1 MRILLAHN
9 SLYFPSHGGGDKS
22 NRLLMAALA
31 ERGHE
36 VRVVARVES
45 FSRAA
50 ENNFLAQLEARG
62 VAPDVL
68 VDGVVRFR
76 LGAVEVRVVASN
88 PNLRG
93 YFAKTADEFDPDV
106 ILTSTDDPAQILL
119 EPALK
124 SARARVVYLIRA
136 TIAAPF
142 GPDSAFRSEAK
153 TRVLRHVDGAV
164 GVSHYV
170 ANYVREQG
178 GVDAIHVPIS
188 LLEPQEYPEL
198 GRFDNEFVTFVN
210 PCAVKGLTI
219 FTALAEQMPD
229 VKFAAVPTWGSLGAE
244 LEPIEHLPNVSIL
257 NPVDQIDDLLR
268 RTRVTLVPSVWAEAR
283 SRMVLE
289 SLVRGVPVI
298 ASDAG
303 GLREAM
309 LGVDHILPVNV
320 VTRYHAAVDAN
331 MVPIA
336 DVPPQNIGPWRKTLE
351 KLVTDRAAYEE
362 LAARSRRVGL
372 DYANNLTAEPF
383 ERYLLELCAKPQRRR
398 ADRAKGP
405 VQLSAEKM
413 KLLALRARHR
423 SDPANKWFPLL
434 ENAQPGRHLL
444 VCFPHAGAGTVEV
457 RGWAR
462 QLRAGIALCPVRLPG
477 RETRTGETP
486 YQGMREL
493 IEELGPV
500 FAREVL
506 EKFGT
511 DFSFFGH
518 SMGAGI
524 AFELARWL
532 RREGLAMP
540 KRLAVS
546 SVRAPQYRRNWTP
559 PPSLTNDE
567 LIARLDGDE
576 TMVPV
581 LRTDTELYR
590 LYAYTEEAPL
600 EVPIL
605 AMGGEDDLGIQREHL
620 EAWREQ
626 TTGDFRLRR
635 WPGGHFYYRDVL
647 PEFLSELGQV
657 VSIR

>member
-31 ERGHE
+31 ERGHD

-45 FSRAA
+45 FSRSA
-50 ENNFLAQLEARG
+50 ENNLLAQLEARG
-62 VAPDVL
+62 VAPDAR

-76 LGAVEVRVVASN
+76 LGRVEVRVVASN

-93 YFAKTADEFDPDV
+93 YFTRAVDEFDPDV

-119 EPALK
+119 EPALRA
-124 SARARVVYLIRA
+124 ARARVVYLIRA

-188 LLEPQEYPEL
+188 LLEPQAYPDL
-198 GRFDNEFVTFVN
+198 GGFDNEFVTFVN

-219 FTALAEQMPD
+219 FTALAKLFPQ

-244 LEPIEHLPNVSIL
+244 LDPIEHLPNVSIL
-257 NPVDQIDDLLR
+257 NPVDQIDDLLK
-268 RTRVTLVPSVWAEAR
+268 RTRITLVPSVWAEAR

-309 LGVDHILPVNV
+309 LGVDYLLPVNI
-320 VTRYHAAVDAN
+320 VTHYRAAVDAN
-331 MVPIA
+331 MVPVA
-336 DVPPQNIGPWRKTLE
+336 DVPPQNIEPWRQTLE
-351 KLVTDRAAYEE
+351 RLVTDREHYEE
-362 LAARSRRVGL
+362 LRRRSREAGL
-372 DYANNLTAEPF
+372 AYANNLTAEPF
-383 ERYLLELCAKPQRRR
+383 ERYLQELCGRPQRRR
-398 ADRAKGP
+398 AEAAKGP
-405 VQLSAEKM
+405 VQLSPEKL
-413 KLLALRARHR
+413 KLLALRVKHR
-423 SDPANKWFPLL
+423 TDPANKWFPLL
-434 ENAQPGRHLL
+434 ESAKPDRPLL

-457 RGWAR
+457 RGWSR
-462 QLRAGIALCPVRLPG
+462 LMPQVSVCPVRLPG

-493 IEELGPV
+493 IADLGPV
-500 FAREVL
+500 FVREVL
-506 EKFGT
+506 ERFPEY
-511 DFSFFGH
+511 SFFGH

-524 AFELARWL
+524 AFELTRWL
-532 RREGLAMP
+532 RREGHVLP
-540 KRLAVS
+540 RRLVVS
-546 SVRAPQYRRNWTP
+546 AARAPQFRRNWTP
-559 PPSLTNDE
+559 PPPLTNDE
-567 LIARLDGDE
+567 LLERLDGDE

-590 LYAYTEEAPL
+590 RYRYEEDDP
-600 EVPIL
+600 VPVPVV
-605 AMGGEDDLGIQREHL
+605 AMGGAEDTVTAGQL

-626 TTGDFRLRR
+626 TSAEFEMAV
-635 WPGGHFYYRDVL
+635 WPGGHFYYRAVL
-647 PEFLSELGQV
+647 GEFLARLGGMV
-657 VSIR
+657 TVPR

>member
-36 VRVVARVES
+36 VRVVARLES
-45 FSRAA
+45 FSRSA
-50 ENNFLAQLEARG
+50 ENNLLAQLEERG
-62 VAPDVL
+62 VAPDAL
-68 VDGVVRFR
+68 VDGIVRFR
-76 LGAVEVRVVASN
+76 LGRVEVRVVASH
-88 PNLRG
+88 PHLRA
-93 YFAKTADEFDPDV
+93 YFARAIDEFDPDV

-119 EPALK
+119 EPALRA
-124 SARARVVYLIRA
+124 ARARVVYLIRA

-188 LLEPQEYPEL
+188 LLEPQEYPDL
-198 GRFDNEFVTFVN
+198 GGFDNEFVTFVN
-210 PCAVKGLTI
+210 PCAVKGLSI
-219 FTALAEQMPD
+219 FAALAEQMPD
-229 VKFAAVPTWGSLGAE
+229 VRFAAVPTWGSLGAE

-257 NPVDQIDDLLR
+257 SPVDQMDQLFR

-309 LGVDHILPVNV
+309 LGVDHLLPVNII
-320 VTRYHAAVDAN
+320 THYRAAVDAN
-331 MVPIA
+331 MVPVA
-336 DVPPQNIGPWRKTLE
+336 DVPVQNIEPWRRTLE
-351 KLVTDRAAYEE
+351 RLVTDREHYED
-362 LAARSRRVGL
+362 LRRRSRAAGL
-372 DYANNLTAEPF
+372 AYAQSLTAEPF
-383 ERYLLELCAKPQRRR
+383 EQYLLDLCARPQRRR
-398 ADRAKGP
+398 AEGSKGP
-405 VQLSAEKM
+405 VQLSPEKL
-413 KLLALRARHR
+413 KLLALRVKHR
-423 SDPANKWFPLL
+423 ADPANKWFPLL
-434 ENAQPGRHLL
+434 EHAKPDQHLL
-444 VCFPHAGAGTVEV
+444 ICFPHAGAGTVET
-457 RGWAR
+457 RHWAR
-462 QLRAGIALCPVRLPG
+462 LLPGMAVCPVRLPG

-493 IEELGPV
+493 IAELGPTFV
-500 FAREVL
+500 REVL
-506 EKFGT
+506 PRST
-511 DFSFFGH
+511 QFSFFGH

-524 AFELARWL
+524 AFELTRWL
-532 RREGLAMP
+532 ERHGEMGPRRLI
-540 KRLAVS
+540 VS
-546 SVRAPQYRRNWTP
+546 AARAPQYRRNWTP
-559 PPSLTNDE
+559 PPPLTNEE
-567 LIARLDGDE
+567 LLARLDGDE

-590 LYAYTEEAPL
+590 RYLYEEGDPL
-600 EVPIL
+600 GAPIL
-605 AMGGEDDLGIQREHL
+605 AMGGAEDSVT
-620 EAWREQ
+620 REQ
-626 TTGDFRLRR
+626 LQEWRAQTTAEFECVV

-647 PEFLSELGQV
+647 AEFLALLA
-657 VSIR
+657 RKC